1 MERISKGF
9 KVVVSNIP
17 CMRNPYVNMLIW
29 MGVTAAI
36 SFALTR
42 IFGLWIGLA
51 LTFGV
56 FILLNI
62 WMRRRML
69 KGSGGMGPLGGSGG
83 IKYRCIV
90 CGHRFKG
97 GECPRC
103 GSKMKSAEF

>member
-1 MERISKGF
+1 MIISKGF
-9 KVVVSNIP
+9 KVVTSNILE
-17 CMRNPYVNMLIW
+17 MRNPYVNMLIW

-36 SFALTR
+36 SFTLTR

-62 WMRRRML
+62 WMRKRML
-69 KGSGGMGPLGGSGG
+69 KGVGGGIGPLGGG